1 MPIKK
6 YKDIKQAERDQ
17 WVFSPDDLYFKRAFR
32 LLRSSFLKKIVR
44 NFPRG
49 ISKYKSIEDAQK
61 DIFKETSLDLDKIF
75 LKICNGSRI
84 S

>member
-17 WVFSPDDLYFKRAFR
+17 WVFSPDDLYFKRAFG

-61 DIFKETSLDLDKIF
+61 DIFNNLIKKGD
-75 LKICNGSRI
+75 
-84 S
+84 

>member
-17 WVFSPDDLYFKRAFR
+17 WVFSPDELYFKRAFR
-32 LLRSSFLKKIVR
+32 LLRSSFLKKIVK

-61 DIFKETSLDLDKIF
+61 DILNNLIKKETKP
-75 LKICNGSRI
+75 GSRRDL